1 MSFLRKLIR
10 RKPSLFAFLFLC
22 LIAFAAI
29 FGPLVTPG
37 DVASQNLSSR
47 LMPPGSVDRNGT
59 THLLGTDQLGRDVL
73 ARLVAGSRLSLTVG
87 IAAVFGGGL
96 LGLTAG
102 VVAGY
107 FGGKTDA
114 IIMRLSDIQ
123 LAFPFLLVAL
133 ALVSIL
139 GPSLANVIIVL
150 SITSWIN
157 YARVVRGDVLS
168 VRNREFIVAS
178 RSSGATSIR
187 IMVRHVIPN
196 ILSPFLVVA
205 SFQVAALIIAES
217 SLSFLGL
224 GVPVGTPTWGGM
236 LSDGREYLTDAWWVA
251 MFPGIAIMLTA
262 LSFNLIGDGI
272 RDALDPSL
280 NRASRSKPGRFGFFR
295 RKKGVSIE
303 DAEQN
308 LTRAQ

>member
-1 MSFLRKLIR
+1 MPFLRKLVR
-10 RKPSLFAFLFLC
+10 RKTSLFAFVFLC
-22 LIAFAAI
+22 IVAFAALL
-29 FGPLVTPG
+29 GPVVTPG
-37 DVASQNLSSR
+37 DIDSQNLGAR
-47 LMPPGSVDRNGT
+47 LKPPGWTDSDGT
-59 THLLGTDQLGRDVL
+59 LHPLGTDQLGRDVL
-73 ARLVAGSRLSLTVG
+73 ARLVAGSRLSLSVG
-87 IAAVFGGGL
+87 LAAVFGGGL
-96 LGLTAG
+96 LGLAAG
-102 VVAGY
+102 VIAGY
-107 FGGKTDA
+107 FGGKTDV

-123 LAFPFLLVAL
+123 LAFPFLLIAL

-168 VRNREFIVAS
+168 VRNREFVEAS
-178 RSSGATSIR
+178 RSSGATSLR

-251 MFPGIAIMLTA
+251 LFPGVAIMLTA

-280 NRASRSKPGRFGFFR
+280 NQSAGPSKRSSVFARWRKGGSVRASR
-295 RKKGVSIE
+295 
-303 DAEQN
+303 QT
-308 LTRAQ
+308 LTKVQ

>member
-1 MSFLRKLIR
+1 
-10 RKPSLFAFLFLC
+10 
-22 LIAFAAI
+22 
-29 FGPLVTPG
+29 
-37 DVASQNLSSR
+37 
-47 LMPPGSVDRNGT
+47 
-59 THLLGTDQLGRDVL
+59 LGTDQLGRDVL

-96 LGLTAG
+96 IGLALG

-107 FGGKTDA
+107 FGGITDA
-114 IIMRLSDIQ
+114 IVMRLSDIQ

-168 VRNREFIVAS
+168 VRNREFVTAS
-178 RSSGATSIR
+178 RGSGASHLR
-187 IMVRHVIPN
+187 IMVRHILPN

-251 MFPGIAIMLTA
+251 FFPGIAIMLTT

-280 NRASRSKPGRFGFFR
+280 NQAARPSKRRVNLFRKRKGGR
-295 RKKGVSIE
+295 IE
-303 DAEQN
+303 DTGQN
-308 LTRAQ
+308 LSRAQ

>member
-1 MSFLRKLIR
+1 MAFFRKLVR
-10 RKPSLFAFLFLC
+10 RKTSLFAFIFLC
-22 LIAFAAI
+22 LISFAAV
-29 FGPLVTPG
+29 FGPLLTPG
-37 DVASQNLSSR
+37 EIAAQNLASR
-47 LMPPGSVDRNGT
+47 LKPPGSVDTNGT
-59 THLLGTDQLGRDVL
+59 VHFLGTDQLGRDIL

-87 IAAVFGGGL
+87 IAAVLGGGL
-96 LGLTAG
+96 LGLALG

-123 LAFPFLLVAL
+123 LAFPFLLLAL

-168 VRNREFIVAS
+168 VRNREYVEAS
-178 RSSGATSIR
+178 RSSGATALR

-196 ILSPFLVVA
+196 IMSPFLVVA

-236 LSDGREYLTDAWWVA
+236 LSDGREYMTDAWWVA
-251 MFPGIAIMLTA
+251 FFPGVAIMLTA

-280 NRASRSKPGRFGFFR
+280 NQSSRTSSRRFGLFGQR
-295 RKKGVSIE
+295 KGVRLQ
-303 DAEQN
+303 DARQN
-308 LTRAQ
+308 VSRAQ